1 MYGFKIYSHT
11 LQPPT
16 ANYTLFTR
24 GRTIMVT
31 NTIHA
36 AVVGVTGLVGTAVPA
51 TTSPGAVLAVSARA
65 RVRRL
70 ARRRAA
76 A

>member
-11 LQPPT
+11 LLPPT

-24 GRTIMVT
+24 GRTVMVA

-36 AVVGVTGLVGTAVPA
+36 AVVGIAGLVGTAIP
-51 TTSPGAVLAVSARA
+51 TTASPGAVLAVSARA